1 MGNRRRWCGTMVA
14 AVAVLMTWA
23 VAMNGWAARA
33 DGAEAKPAKA
43 ARKAKAVASGKP
55 AANSPT
61 TQPAASQSQ
70 PAKQAKLQVAHMR
83 LGGTVLNS
91 PPGFSLFAGSSAMT
105 LRDWLQRLAQAR
117 NDQAV
122 HAVALELD
130 GPSLSWAQAQELADA
145 IKRLDEVKPVYAF
158 LTEGGAS
165 DYLIASAARE
175 IAMEPMGSLM
185 ITGLAAELTFFRG
198 TMNLLGI
205 QPQFIQI
212 GRFKGAAEPF
222 DRSEPSEELTGEYNK
237 ILDDLFD
244 QLVGQIARQRR
255 LKFDQARKAVDA
267 GPFTTKGALEHK
279 LVDRSITRQKWQAE
293 LSKKAAGKACQWTG
307 DYGKKEA
314 TKIDFSNP
322 FALLGALTRVKT
334 DEIREPTVAIVN
346 CEGMIVDGQSG
357 EGLLGGAM
365 AGSKTLVKCFD
376 EIASDDRI
384 KAVVFRIDSP
394 GGSALA
400 SEMIYQAVKACA
412 AKKPVIASIA
422 QTGAS
427 GGYYVALGA
436 KTIYADPCGLVGSIG
451 VVSGKLAIKGL
462 MNKIG
467 ITTTE
472 ITRGANA
479 GLRTSRPWTEREVEI
494 MRKMAQEIYDVF
506 TSRVTESRGKKVPH
520 VEDVAQGRIFT
531 ARQGKTHGLVD
542 ELGGLREAILAAQ
555 AAANIGS
562 SHFIVLPRPRSLMDM
577 LSEGETSMDA
587 HASAELALLRH
598 LASGQQNLA
607 YMVNLARLLGR
618 EHVLAVVPHHA
629 MIRP

>member
-1 MGNRRRWCGTMVA
+1 MAKVRRWC
-14 AVAVLMTWA
+14 AVLAAWLIVPLAT
-23 VAMNGWAARA
+23 VGWTDALAA
-33 DGAEAKPAKA
+33 DAKPAKPA
-43 ARKAKAVASGKP
+43 AKADAGKKP
-55 AANSPT
+55 ANSPA
-61 TQPAASQSQ
+61 TQPAK
-70 PAKQAKLQVAHMR
+70 PAPAPVKPRLAHMR
-83 LGGTVLNS
+83 LGGTVLTS
-91 PPGFSLFAGSSAMT
+91 PPGVSLFGDGSQMT
-105 LRDWLQRLAQAR
+105 LRDWLHRLASAR
-117 NDQAV
+117 NDDQV

-145 IKRLDEVKPVYAF
+145 VKRLDEVKPVHAF
-158 LTEGGAS
+158 ITNGGAS

-175 IAMEPMGSLM
+175 VAMEPMGTLM

-198 TMNLLGI
+198 TMDLLGI

-222 DRSEPSEELTGEYNK
+222 DRTEPSEELKGEYNK

-255 LKFDQARKAVDA
+255 MKFDQARKAVDS
-267 GPFTTKGALEHK
+267 GPFTARDAQKNK
-279 LVDRSITRQKWQAE
+279 LIDRIVTRQTWQEE
-293 LSKKAAGKACQWTG
+293 LSKKVAGKECQWAG
-307 DYGKKEA
+307 DYAKKEA

-322 FALLGALTRVKT
+322 FALLGALTRVKS
-334 DEIREPTVAIVN
+334 DEVRDPTIAIIN

-357 EGLLGGAM
+357 EGLLGGTM
-365 AGSKTLVKCFD
+365 AGSKTLVKCFQEMAAD
-376 EIASDDRI
+376 NRV

-412 AKKPVIASIA
+412 AKKPVIASIG

-451 VVSGKLAIKGL
+451 VVSGKMAIKGL
-462 MNKIG
+462 MSKIG
-467 ITTTE
+467 ISTTE

-479 GLRTSRPWTEREVEI
+479 GFQTSRAWTDSEKEI

-506 TSRVTESRGKKVPH
+506 TSRVTESRGKKVPR

-531 ARQGKTHGLVD
+531 ARQASTNGLVD
-542 ELGGLREAILAAQ
+542 QLGGMREAILAAQ
-555 AAANIGS
+555 AAANINS
-562 SHFIVLPRPRSLMDM
+562 SHFIVLPRPRSIMDM
-577 LSEGETSMDA
+577 FSEGETSTEA
-587 HASAELALLRH
+587 RAAAELALLRH
-598 LASGQQNLA
+598 LISGQEQVA

-618 EHVLAVVPHHA
+618 EKVLAVVPHHA
-629 MIRP
+629 VIR